1 MREKIDKLQSKK
13 ASDDNKLCIIDRYW
27 TQLDEDLRLM
37 LERFDSEP
45 GKGVCDSIGE
55 KSGKNESTKLSSQMV
70 RNFLS
75 RLNDWDKCE
84 IEDSLKERVKFTTQT
99 VAKLVTVYDR
109 YKKKIIFLKPFNSVF
124 LI

>member
-1 MREKIDKLQSKK
+1 MREKIDKLQNKK

-37 LERFDSEP
+37 LERFDSES

-55 KSGKNESTKLSSQMV
+55 KTGKNENTKLSSQLV

-109 YKKKIIFLKPFNSVF
+109 
-124 LI
+124 